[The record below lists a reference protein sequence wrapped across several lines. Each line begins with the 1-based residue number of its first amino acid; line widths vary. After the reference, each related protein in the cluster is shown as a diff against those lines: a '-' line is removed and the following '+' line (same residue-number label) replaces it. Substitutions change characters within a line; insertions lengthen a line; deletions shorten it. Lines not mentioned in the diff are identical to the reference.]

1 MTRILIVEDEAG
13 LRQGL
18 EINLRHENYET
29 VTAGDGE
36 EAIRLFHSESPDLVL
51 LDLML
56 PKKSG
61 FEVLDHIRKISKVPV
76 ILLTARGQET
86 DKVRGLR
93 SGADDYVTKP
103 FGLQELFA
111 RIDAVMRRSEA
122 IVAQKSVCEDTLIK
136 LDPSTREA
144 SAKNQKLKLSPKE
157 FDLLMYLFK
166 NKERVVP
173 RDELLSRVWNYRV
186 DLNLNSRTVD
196 THVTRLRRKL
206 QKAVGT
212 DSAVIVAVSM
222 IREAEKAGELR
233 PGSTVIEA
241 TSGNTGI
248 GLAFVAAARGYRCVL
263 IMPDTMSVERRKL
276 LEALGAQL
284 ILTPG
289 PKGIKEAQRVA
300 DEILA
305 KTPGGWL
312 SKQFDN
318 PANLKVHRETTA
330 QEILRDTGG
339 KLDAVVAG
347 VGTGGT
353 ITGIGQVFKKE
364 VPHVITVAV
373 EPIESQVLKGGTHN
387 PHKIQGIG
395 AGMIPSIYDA
405 KVVDRITDV
414 QFD

>member
-29 VTAGDGE
+29 ATAGDGE

-61 FEVLDHIRKISKVPV
+61 FEVLDHIRKFSKIPV

-93 SGADDYVTKP
+93 GGADDYITKP

-111 RIDAVMRRSEA
+111 RIDAVMRRSDA
-122 IVAQKSVCEDTLIK
+122 TSLTTKTICEDTLIR

-144 SAKNQKLKLSPKE
+144 SAKDHKLKLSPKE
-157 FDLLMYLFK
+157 FDLLMYLFR

-212 DSAVIVAVSM
+212 DAAVIVAVAK
-222 IREAEKAGELR
+222 I
-233 PGSTVIEA
+233 
-241 TSGNTGI
+241 
-248 GLAFVAAARGYRCVL
+248 GYRYL
-263 IMPDTMSVERRKL
+263 G
-276 LEALGAQL
+276 EASNA
-284 ILTPG
+284 
-289 PKGIKEAQRVA
+289 A
-300 DEILA
+300 
-305 KTPGGWL
+305 
-312 SKQFDN
+312 
-318 PANLKVHRETTA
+318 
-330 QEILRDTGG
+330 
-339 KLDAVVAG
+339 
-347 VGTGGT
+347 
-353 ITGIGQVFKKE
+353 
-364 VPHVITVAV
+364 
-373 EPIESQVLKGGTHN
+373 
-387 PHKIQGIG
+387 
-395 AGMIPSIYDA
+395 
-405 KVVDRITDV
+405 
-414 QFD
+414 

>member
-36 EAIRLFHSESPDLVL
+36 EAIRLFHAENPDLVL

-61 FEVLDHIRKISKVPV
+61 FEVLDHIRASARTPV

-93 SGADDYVTKP
+93 GGADDYVTKP

-122 IVAQKSVCEDTLIK
+122 AAKGAHEVCEDALIR

-144 SAKNQKLKLSPKE
+144 EANHNKLQLSPKE

-166 NKERVVP
+166 NRDRVVP

-206 QKAVGT
+206 QQAVGT
-212 DSAVIVAVSM
+212 DAAVIVAVAK
-222 IREAEKAGELR
+222 IGYRYLG
-233 PGSTVIEA
+233 A
-241 TSGNTGI
+241 T
-248 GLAFVAAARGYRCVL
+248 VAA
-263 IMPDTMSVERRKL
+263 
-276 LEALGAQL
+276 
-284 ILTPG
+284 
-289 PKGIKEAQRVA
+289 
-300 DEILA
+300 
-305 KTPGGWL
+305 
-312 SKQFDN
+312 
-318 PANLKVHRETTA
+318 
-330 QEILRDTGG
+330 
-339 KLDAVVAG
+339 
-347 VGTGGT
+347 
-353 ITGIGQVFKKE
+353 
-364 VPHVITVAV
+364 
-373 EPIESQVLKGGTHN
+373 
-387 PHKIQGIG
+387 
-395 AGMIPSIYDA
+395 
-405 KVVDRITDV
+405 
-414 QFD
+414 

>member
-1 MTRILIVEDEAG
+1 MTKILIVEDEAG

-18 EINLRHENYET
+18 DINLRHENYET
-29 VTAGDGE
+29 ITGADGE
-36 EAIRLFHSESPDLVL
+36 EAIRLFHSEQTDLVL

-103 FGLQELFA
+103 FGVQELFA
-111 RIDAVMRRSEA
+111 RIDAVMRRSD
-122 IVAQKSVCEDTLIK
+122 VASTTKSVCEDTLIR

-144 SAKNQKLKLSPKE
+144 TAANQRLKLSPKE

-212 DSAVIVAVSM
+212 DAAVIVAVAK
-222 IREAEKAGELR
+222 I
-233 PGSTVIEA
+233 
-241 TSGNTGI
+241 
-248 GLAFVAAARGYRCVL
+248 GYRY
-263 IMPDTMSVERRKL
+263 
-276 LEALGAQL
+276 LGQ
-284 ILTPG
+284 
-289 PKGIKEAQRVA
+289 
-300 DEILA
+300 
-305 KTPGGWL
+305 
-312 SKQFDN
+312 
-318 PANLKVHRETTA
+318 ANA
-330 QEILRDTGG
+330 
-339 KLDAVVAG
+339 A
-347 VGTGGT
+347 
-353 ITGIGQVFKKE
+353 
-364 VPHVITVAV
+364 
-373 EPIESQVLKGGTHN
+373 
-387 PHKIQGIG
+387 
-395 AGMIPSIYDA
+395 
-405 KVVDRITDV
+405 
-414 QFD
+414 

>member
-1 MTRILIVEDEAG
+1 MTKILIVEDEAG

-29 VTAGDGE
+29 VTAADGE
-36 EAIRLFHSESPDLVL
+36 EAIRLFHSEQPDLVL

-61 FEVLDHIRKISKVPV
+61 FEVLDHIRKMSKVPV

-103 FGLQELFA
+103 FGVQELFA
-111 RIDAVMRRSEA
+111 RVDAVMRRSDVGSQA
-122 IVAQKSVCEDTLIK
+122 KAVCEDQLIR

-144 SAKNQKLKLSPKE
+144 HAANQKLKLSPKE

-212 DSAVIVAVSM
+212 DAAVIVAVAK
-222 IREAEKAGELR
+222 I
-233 PGSTVIEA
+233 
-241 TSGNTGI
+241 
-248 GLAFVAAARGYRCVL
+248 GYRY
-263 IMPDTMSVERRKL
+263 
-276 LEALGAQL
+276 LG
-284 ILTPG
+284 
-289 PKGIKEAQRVA
+289 
-300 DEILA
+300 
-305 KTPGGWL
+305 
-312 SKQFDN
+312 
-318 PANLKVHRETTA
+318 HTTA
-330 QEILRDTGG
+330 
-339 KLDAVVAG
+339 AV
-347 VGTGGT
+347 T
-353 ITGIGQVFKKE
+353 
-364 VPHVITVAV
+364 
-373 EPIESQVLKGGTHN
+373 S
-387 PHKIQGIG
+387 
-395 AGMIPSIYDA
+395 
-405 KVVDRITDV
+405 
-414 QFD
+414 

>member
-1 MTRILIVEDEAG
+1 MTKILIVEDEAG

-29 VTAGDGE
+29 VTAADGE
-36 EAIRLFHSESPDLVL
+36 EAIRLFHSEQPDLVL

-61 FEVLDHIRKISKVPV
+61 FEVLDHIRKLSKVPV

-103 FGLQELFA
+103 FGVQELFA
-111 RIDAVMRRSEA
+111 RVDAVMRRSDVGSQSKA
-122 IVAQKSVCEDTLIK
+122 VCEDTLIR

-144 SAKNQKLKLSPKE
+144 HAANQKLKLSPKE

-212 DSAVIVAVSM
+212 DAAVIVAVAK
-222 IREAEKAGELR
+222 I
-233 PGSTVIEA
+233 
-241 TSGNTGI
+241 
-248 GLAFVAAARGYRCVL
+248 GYRY
-263 IMPDTMSVERRKL
+263 
-276 LEALGAQL
+276 LG
-284 ILTPG
+284 
-289 PKGIKEAQRVA
+289 
-300 DEILA
+300 
-305 KTPGGWL
+305 
-312 SKQFDN
+312 
-318 PANLKVHRETTA
+318 HTTA
-330 QEILRDTGG
+330 
-339 KLDAVVAG
+339 AV
-347 VGTGGT
+347 T
-353 ITGIGQVFKKE
+353 
-364 VPHVITVAV
+364 
-373 EPIESQVLKGGTHN
+373 S
-387 PHKIQGIG
+387 
-395 AGMIPSIYDA
+395 
-405 KVVDRITDV
+405 
-414 QFD
+414 

>member
-1 MTRILIVEDEAG
+1 MTKILVVEDEAG

-29 VTAGDGE
+29 ATAADGE
-36 EAIRLFHSESPDLVL
+36 EAIRLFHSEQPDLVL

-103 FGLQELFA
+103 FGVQELFA
-111 RIDAVMRRSEA
+111 RIDAVMRRSD
-122 IVAQKSVCEDTLIK
+122 VAATSGKSVCEDQLIR

-144 SAKNQKLKLSPKE
+144 HAANQRLKLSPKE

-212 DSAVIVAVSM
+212 DAAVIVAVAK
-222 IREAEKAGELR
+222 I
-233 PGSTVIEA
+233 
-241 TSGNTGI
+241 
-248 GLAFVAAARGYRCVL
+248 GYRYL
-263 IMPDTMSVERRKL
+263 GEASV
-276 LEALGAQL
+276 GA
-284 ILTPG
+284 
-289 PKGIKEAQRVA
+289 
-300 DEILA
+300 
-305 KTPGGWL
+305 
-312 SKQFDN
+312 
-318 PANLKVHRETTA
+318 H
-330 QEILRDTGG
+330 
-339 KLDAVVAG
+339 
-347 VGTGGT
+347 
-353 ITGIGQVFKKE
+353 
-364 VPHVITVAV
+364 
-373 EPIESQVLKGGTHN
+373 
-387 PHKIQGIG
+387 
-395 AGMIPSIYDA
+395 
-405 KVVDRITDV
+405 
-414 QFD
+414 

>member
-1 MTRILIVEDEAG
+1 MTKILIVEDEAG

-18 EINLRHENYET
+18 EINLRMENYET
-29 VTAGDGE
+29 VQASDGE
-36 EAIRLFHSESPDLVL
+36 DAIRLFHAESPDLVL

-61 FEVLDHIRKISKVPV
+61 FEVLDHIRKFSKVPV

-93 SGADDYVTKP
+93 GGADDYVTKP

-122 IVAQKSVCEDTLIK
+122 IVAQKAVCEDNLIK

-212 DSAVIVAVSM
+212 DAAVIVAVAK
-222 IREAEKAGELR
+222 I
-233 PGSTVIEA
+233 
-241 TSGNTGI
+241 
-248 GLAFVAAARGYRCVL
+248 GYRY
-263 IMPDTMSVERRKL
+263 
-276 LEALGAQL
+276 LG
-284 ILTPG
+284 
-289 PKGIKEAQRVA
+289 
-300 DEILA
+300 
-305 KTPGGWL
+305 
-312 SKQFDN
+312 
-318 PANLKVHRETTA
+318 
-330 QEILRDTGG
+330 
-339 KLDAVVAG
+339 
-347 VGTGGT
+347 
-353 ITGIGQVFKKE
+353 
-364 VPHVITVAV
+364 
-373 EPIESQVLKGGTHN
+373 ES
-387 PHKIQGIG
+387 
-395 AGMIPSIYDA
+395 AA
-405 KVVDRITDV
+405 
-414 QFD
+414 